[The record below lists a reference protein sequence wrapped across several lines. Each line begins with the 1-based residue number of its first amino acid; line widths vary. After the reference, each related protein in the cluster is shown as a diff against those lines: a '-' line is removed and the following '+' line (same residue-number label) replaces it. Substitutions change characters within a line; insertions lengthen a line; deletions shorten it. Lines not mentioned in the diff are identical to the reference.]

1 MSPAPQ
7 PVVPIAPG
15 DGATGITTAGA
26 SAKPTDMTSS
36 MFSSRRSVIG
46 MALRSPTNAPGISAA
61 GKRMVMKAKMPPT
74 LLVALATAAYI
85 TPSHAQTYYTSAN
98 LDFSS
103 IDFVHH
109 SSQFISDIAW
119 FSIVGTAFGSRA
131 GIHGIY
137 LSQDQIVMQRCL
149 ALAEQF
155 NLSRRI
161 STSPPFPL
169 LRIQVETD
177 PANEQFARIQYCTIN
192 D

>member
-1 MSPAPQ
+1 MSSAPQ
-7 PVVPIAPG
+7 PIVPTAPG
-15 DGATGITTAGA
+15 DGATGTTTAGA

-46 MALRSPTNAPGISAA
+46 MALRSRTNVSGISAA
-61 GKRMVMKAKMPPT
+61 GKRILMKAKMLPR
-74 LLVALATAAYI
+74 LLVTLGPALNV

-131 GIHGIY
+131 GIQGIY
-137 LSQDQIVMQRCL
+137 SSQDQIVMQRCL

-155 NLSRRI
+155 NLTRRI
-161 STSPPFPL
+161 SAGPPFPL

-177 PANEQFARIQYCTIN
+177 PANAQFALIQVLHN
-192 D
+192 L